1 MAEQHFTDETD
12 APLSA
17 LGIWRFWPLRFVLF
31 FVVLTGAYVGCG
43 LLAGVVPKKLPIIP
57 VDLSRPAFVLLGIA
71 IMITIYRLLVRWTE
85 KRGTAE
91 LAATRAFPHLL
102 GGMLLG
108 FAMFSGVIAIDVALG
123 GARIEGF
130 AGFDGLVTAFSMALL
145 AGVAE
150 EIIFR
155 GAIYRL
161 LEDGFGTL
169 IAIVLSG
176 ALFGLLHAL
185 NPGATLASTAAI
197 AVEAGVLLAAAYLVT
212 RSLWLAIGL
221 HIGWNFTE
229 GGIFGAAVSGG
240 KSHGLITTVFAG
252 PDWLTGGK
260 FGPEASL
267 TAVILCVVVALVLLG
282 VAIRRGEWKPLR
294 FKLATA

>member
-1 MAEQHFTDETD
+1 MPEHHFTDETN
-12 APLSA
+12 APLTA
-17 LGIWRFWPLRFVLF
+17 LGLWRFWPLRFVLF

-43 LLAGVVPKKLPIIP
+43 LLAGVVPKKLPFIP

-85 KRGTAE
+85 KRGISE

-102 GGMLLG
+102 GGVLLG
-108 FAMFSGVIAIDVALG
+108 FAMFSGVIAIDVVLG
-123 GARIEGF
+123 GARVEGF
-130 AGFDGLVTAFSMALL
+130 AGFDGLVSALSMALL

-150 EIIFR
+150 ELIFR

-176 ALFGLLHAL
+176 VLFGLLHAF

-197 AVEAGVLLAAAYLVT
+197 AVEAGILLAAAYLVT

-229 GGIFGAAVSGG
+229 GGIFGASVSGG

-267 TAVILCVVVALVLLG
+267 TAVTLCVVVAVVLLA

-294 FKLATA
+294 FRFATA

>member
-1 MAEQHFTDETD
+1 MPDQHFADETSV
-12 APLSA
+12 PLSA

-31 FVVLTGAYVGCG
+31 FVVLTGAYVGCQ
-43 LLAGVVPKKLPIIP
+43 LLAGVVPKKLPLIP
-57 VDLSRPAFVLLGIA
+57 ADVSMAAFVLLGIA

-91 LAATRAFPHLL
+91 LSANRALPHLL
-102 GGMLLG
+102 GGAAIG
-108 FAMFSGVIAIDVALG
+108 FAMFCGVIAIDVALG
-123 GARIEGF
+123 GAHIEGF
-130 AGFDGLVTAFSMALL
+130 RGWEGVVPALSMAML

-185 NPGATLASTAAI
+185 YPGATLASTAAI
-197 AVEAGVLLAAAYLVT
+197 AVEAGILLAAAYLVT

-240 KSHGLITTVFAG
+240 KSHGLVTTVFAG

-267 TAVILCVVVALVLLG
+267 TAVILCVIVAAVLLI

>member
-1 MAEQHFTDETD
+1 MPEHHFTDETN
-12 APLSA
+12 APLTA

-43 LLAGVVPKKLPIIP
+43 LLAGVVPKKLPFIP

-85 KRGTAE
+85 KRGISE

-102 GGMLLG
+102 GGVLLG
-108 FAMFSGVIAIDVALG
+108 FAMFSGVIAIDVMLG
-123 GARIEGF
+123 GARVEGF
-130 AGFDGLVTAFSMALL
+130 AGFDGLVSALSMALL

-150 EIIFR
+150 ELIFR

-176 ALFGLLHAL
+176 VLFGLLHAF

-197 AVEAGVLLAAAYLVT
+197 AVEAGILLAAAYLVT

-229 GGIFGAAVSGG
+229 GGIFGASVSGG

-267 TAVILCVVVALVLLG
+267 TAVTLCVVVAVVLLA

-294 FKLATA
+294 FRFATA

>member
-1 MAEQHFTDETD
+1 MPELHFTDETH
-12 APLSA
+12 APLKA

-43 LLAGVVPKKLPIIP
+43 LLAGLVPKKLPQIP
-57 VDLSRPAFVLLGIA
+57 VDVSRAALVLLGIA
-71 IMITIYRLLVRWTE
+71 IMITLYRLLVRWTE
-85 KRGTAE
+85 NRGISE
-91 LAATRAFPHLL
+91 LSANRALPHLL
-102 GGMLLG
+102 GGAAIG
-108 FAMFSGVIAIDVALG
+108 FAMFCGVIAIDVVLG
-123 GARIEGF
+123 GARIQGF
-130 AGFDGLVTAFSMALL
+130 AGFDGVVSAFSMALL

-161 LEDGFGTL
+161 LEDGFGSL
-169 IAIVLSG
+169 IAIALSG
-176 ALFGLLHAL
+176 ALFGLLHAF
-185 NPGATLASTAAI
+185 NPGATLASTTAI
-197 AVEAGVLLAAAYLVT
+197 ATEAGILLAAAYLVT

-221 HIGWNFTE
+221 HVGWNFTE

-267 TAVILCVVVALVLLG
+267 TAVALCVVVAAVLLA
-282 VAIRRGEWKPLR
+282 VAIRRGEWKKLR
-294 FKLATA
+294 FRLATA

>member
-1 MAEQHFTDETD
+1 MPEHFADETN

-43 LLAGVVPKKLPIIP
+43 LLARVVSKKLPLVP
-57 VDLSRPAFVLLGIA
+57 HDVSMPAFMLLGIA
-71 IMITIYRLLVRWTE
+71 IMITLYRLLVRWTE

-91 LAATRAFPHLL
+91 LSASRAFPHLL
-102 GGMLLG
+102 GGAVLG
-108 FAMFSGVIAIDVALG
+108 FAMFSGVIAIDAALG
-123 GARIEGF
+123 GARIQGF
-130 AGFDGLVTAFSMALL
+130 GGFDKLVPELSMALL
-145 AGVAE
+145 AGFAE
-150 EIIFR
+150 EIIVR
-155 GAIYRL
+155 GSVYRL
-161 LEDGFGTL
+161 LEEGFGTL
-169 IAIVLSG
+169 IAIILSG

-197 AVEAGVLLAAAYLVT
+197 AVEAGILLAAAYLVT

-267 TAVILCVVVALVLLG
+267 TAVILCVVVAAVLLG

-294 FKLATA
+294 FRFATA

>member
-1 MAEQHFTDETD
+1 MSEQKFADETA
-12 APLSA
+12 APLIS
-17 LGIWRFWPLRFVLF
+17 LGIWRFWPLRFVVF
-31 FVVLTGAYVGCG
+31 FVVLIAAYIGCQ
-43 LLAGVVPKKLPIIP
+43 LLAFVVPKKLPIAP
-57 VDLSRPAFVLLGIA
+57 PDVSMAAFVLLGIA
-71 IMITIYRLLVRWTE
+71 IMITLYRLLVRWME
-85 KRGTAE
+85 KRDTPE
-91 LAATRAFPHLL
+91 LAAGRLLPHFL
-102 GGMLLG
+102 GGALIGIAL
-108 FAMFSGVIAIDVALG
+108 FCSVIAIDIAYG
-123 GARIEGF
+123 SARIASFG
-130 AGFDGLVTAFSMALL
+130 GSSGLVPEFAMALL

-161 LEDGFGTL
+161 FEDGFGTS

-176 ALFGLLHAL
+176 GLFGLIHAL
-185 NPGATLASTAAI
+185 NPGATIFSTLAI
-197 AVEAGVLLAAAYLVT
+197 AVEAGILLAAAYLVT

-221 HIGWNFTE
+221 HFGWNFTE

-240 KSHGLITTVFAG
+240 KSHGLITTVFNG

-267 TAVILCVVVALVLLG
+267 PAVIVCVVAATVLLI

-294 FKLATA
+294 FRLASA

>member
-1 MAEQHFTDETD
+1 MPERHFTDETN

-43 LLAGVVPKKLPIIP
+43 LLAGVVPKKLPFIP
-57 VDLSRPAFVLLGIA
+57 ADVSRPAFVLLGVA

-85 KRGTAE
+85 KRGTSE
-91 LAATRAFPHLL
+91 LAATGAFSHLL
-102 GGMLLG
+102 GGALLG

-123 GARIEGF
+123 GARIQGF
-130 AGFDGLVTAFSMALL
+130 AGFDGLVSAFSMALL

-150 EIIFR
+150 EIIVR
-155 GAIYRL
+155 GAVYRL
-161 LEDGFGTL
+161 LEDGFGTM
-169 IAIVLSG
+169 IAIILSG

-185 NPGATLASTAAI
+185 NPGATWASTAAI

-221 HIGWNFTE
+221 HFGWNFTE

-240 KSHGLITTVFAG
+240 KSHGLVTTVFAG

-267 TAVILCVVVALVLLG
+267 TAVILCVVVAAVLLAM
-282 VAIRRGEWKPLR
+282 AIRRGEWKPLR
-294 FKLATA
+294 FRFATA

>member
-1 MAEQHFTDETD
+1 MPEQHFTDETN

-17 LGIWRFWPLRFVLF
+17 LGIWRFWPLRFALF
-31 FVVLTGAYVGCG
+31 FIVLTGAYVGCG
-43 LLAGVVPKKLPIIP
+43 LLAGVVPKKLPQIP
-57 VDLSRPAFVLLGIA
+57 TDVSRPALVLLGIA
-71 IMITIYRLLVRWTE
+71 IMITLYRLLVRWTE
-85 KRGTAE
+85 RRGSAE
-91 LAATRAFPHLL
+91 LSANRALPHLL
-102 GGMLLG
+102 GGTLLG
-108 FAMFSGVIAIDVALG
+108 FAMFSGVIAIDVVLG
-123 GARIEGF
+123 GARIQGF
-130 AGFDGLVTAFSMALL
+130 AGFDGVVSALSMAML

-155 GAIYRL
+155 GAVYRL

-169 IAIVLSG
+169 IAIALSG
-176 ALFGLLHAL
+176 VLFGLLHVF
-185 NPGATLASTAAI
+185 NPGATWASTAAI
-197 AVEAGVLLAAAYLVT
+197 AVEAGILLAAAYLVT

-240 KSHGLITTVFAG
+240 KSHGLIATTFAG

-267 TAVILCVVVALVLLG
+267 TAVILCIIVAAVLLF
-282 VAIRRGEWKPLR
+282 VAIRRGQWKPLR

>member
-1 MAEQHFTDETD
+1 MPEQHFTDETSV
-12 APLSA
+12 PLSA

-31 FVVLTGAYVGCG
+31 FVVLTGAYVGCQ
-43 LLAGVVPKKLPIIP
+43 LLAGVVPKKLPLIP
-57 VDLSRPAFVLLGIA
+57 ADVSKAAFVLLGMA
-71 IMITIYRLLVRWTE
+71 VMITIYRLLVRWTE

-91 LAATRAFPHLL
+91 LSASRALPHLL
-102 GGMLLG
+102 GGAAIG
-108 FAMFSGVIAIDVALG
+108 FAMFCGVIAIDVALG
-123 GARIEGF
+123 GAHIEGF
-130 AGFDGLVTAFSMALL
+130 RGWEGVVPALSMAML

-197 AVEAGVLLAAAYLVT
+197 AVEAGILLAAAYLVT

-240 KSHGLITTVFAG
+240 KS
-252 PDWLTGGK
+252 
-260 FGPEASL
+260 
-267 TAVILCVVVALVLLG
+267 
-282 VAIRRGEWKPLR
+282 
-294 FKLATA
+294 

>member
-1 MAEQHFTDETD
+1 MPEHHFTDETN
-12 APLSA
+12 APLTA

-43 LLAGVVPKKLPIIP
+43 LLAGVVPKKLPFIP

-85 KRGTAE
+85 KRGISE

-102 GGMLLG
+102 GGVLLG
-108 FAMFSGVIAIDVALG
+108 FAMFSGVIAIDVMLG
-123 GARIEGF
+123 GARVEGF
-130 AGFDGLVTAFSMALL
+130 AGFDGLVSALSMALL

-150 EIIFR
+150 ELIFR

-176 ALFGLLHAL
+176 VLFGLLHIF

-197 AVEAGVLLAAAYLVT
+197 AVEAGILLAAAYLVT

-229 GGIFGAAVSGG
+229 GGIFGASVSGG

-267 TAVILCVVVALVLLG
+267 TAVTLCVVVAVVLLA

-294 FKLATA
+294 FRFATA

>member
-1 MAEQHFTDETD
+1 MPDQHFADETSV
-12 APLSA
+12 PLSA

-31 FVVLTGAYVGCG
+31 FVVLTGAYVGCQ
-43 LLAGVVPKKLPIIP
+43 LLAGVVPKKLPLIP
-57 VDLSRPAFVLLGIA
+57 ADVSMAAFVLLGIA

-85 KRGTAE
+85 KRG
-91 LAATRAFPHLL
+91 P
-102 GGMLLG
+102 
-108 FAMFSGVIAIDVALG
+108 AL
-123 GARIEGF
+123 
-130 AGFDGLVTAFSMALL
+130 SMAML

-197 AVEAGVLLAAAYLVT
+197 AVEAGILLAAAYLVT

-240 KSHGLITTVFAG
+240 KSHGLVSTVFAG

-267 TAVILCVVVALVLLG
+267 TAVILCVIVAAVLLI

>member
-1 MAEQHFTDETD
+1 MAEQHFTDETN
-12 APLSA
+12 ASLTA

-31 FVVLTGAYVGCG
+31 FVILTGAYVGCG
-43 LLAGVVPKKLPIIP
+43 LLAGIVPKRLPLIP
-57 VDLSRPAFVLLGIA
+57 ANVSMPAFVLLGIA
-71 IMITIYRLLVRWTE
+71 IIITIYRLLVRWTE
-85 KRGTAE
+85 KRGAAE
-91 LAATRAFPHLL
+91 LSANHAFPHLL
-102 GGMLLG
+102 GGAILG

-123 GARIEGF
+123 GARILGFGGF
-130 AGFDGLVTAFSMALL
+130 AKFIPELSMALL

-150 EIIFR
+150 EIIVR
-155 GAIYRL
+155 GTVYRL

-267 TAVILCVVVALVLLG
+267 TAVILCVVVAVVLLA

-294 FKLATA
+294 FRLATA

>member
-1 MAEQHFTDETD
+1 MPEHPFRDETS
-12 APLSA
+12 ASLST
-17 LGIWRFWPLRFVLF
+17 LGIWRFWPLRIVLF
-31 FVVLTGAYVGCG
+31 FVVLTGAYIGCG
-43 LLAGVVPKKLPIIP
+43 LLAGVVPKKLPQIP
-57 VDLSRPAFVLLGIA
+57 TDISRSAFVLLGVA

-85 KRGTAE
+85 KRGIAE
-91 LAATRAFPHLL
+91 LSANRALPHLL
-102 GGMLLG
+102 GGALLG
-108 FAMFSGVIAIDVALG
+108 FAMFSGVIAIDVVLG
-123 GARIEGF
+123 GARIQGF
-130 AGFDGLVTAFSMALL
+130 AGFDGVMSALSMALL

-176 ALFGLLHAL
+176 GLFGLLHAL
-185 NPGATLASTAAI
+185 NPGATPASTAAI
-197 AVEAGVLLAAAYLVT
+197 AVEAGILLAAAYLVT

-240 KSHGLITTVFAG
+240 KSHGLIATVFSG

-267 TAVILCVVVALVLLG
+267 TAVIVCVVVAAILLL

>member
-1 MAEQHFTDETD
+1 MPGHHFTDETN
-12 APLSA
+12 APLTA

-43 LLAGVVPKKLPIIP
+43 LLAGVVPKKLPFIP

-91 LAATRAFPHLL
+91 LPATRAFPHLL

-123 GARIEGF
+123 GAHIGGS
-130 AGFDGLVTAFSMALL
+130 AGFDGLVSALSMALL

-155 GAIYRL
+155 GAFYRL

-176 ALFGLLHAL
+176 VLFGLLHIF

-197 AVEAGVLLAAAYLVT
+197 AVEAGILLAAAYLVT

-229 GGIFGAAVSGG
+229 GGIFGASVSGG

-267 TAVILCVVVALVLLG
+267 TAVTLCVVVAVVLLA

-294 FKLATA
+294 FRFATA

>member
-1 MAEQHFTDETD
+1 MPEHHFADQTS

-17 LGIWRFWPLRFVLF
+17 LGVWRYWPLRFVLF
-31 FVVLTGAYVGCG
+31 FVILTGAYIGCG
-43 LLAGVVPKKLPIIP
+43 LLAGTVPKRLPVIP
-57 VDLSRPAFVLLGIA
+57 RDLSMPAFVLLGIA
-71 IMITIYRLLVRWTE
+71 IMITLYRLLVRWTE

-91 LAATRAFPHLL
+91 LSATRAFPHLL
-102 GGMLLG
+102 GGAVLG

-123 GARIEGF
+123 GARILGFGGF
-130 AGFDGLVTAFSMALL
+130 AGLIPELSMALL

-155 GAIYRL
+155 GAVYRL

-176 ALFGLLHAL
+176 VLFGLLHVF
-185 NPGATLASTAAI
+185 NPGATLTSTAAI
-197 AVEAGVLLAAAYLVT
+197 AVEAGILLAAAYLVT

-229 GGIFGAAVSGG
+229 GGVFGAAVSGG
-240 KSHGLITTVFAG
+240 KSHGIVTTVFAG

-267 TAVILCVVVALVLLG
+267 TAVILCVVVAVALLAI
-282 VAIRRGEWKPLR
+282 AIRRGEWKPLR
-294 FKLATA
+294 FRFATA

>member
-1 MAEQHFTDETD
+1 MAERHFTDETY
-12 APLSA
+12 APLMA

-31 FVVLTGAYVGCG
+31 FVLLTGAYIGCG
-43 LLAGVVPKKLPIIP
+43 LLTGVVPKNLPLIP
-57 VDLSRPAFVLLGIA
+57 ADVSRPAFALLGIA

-91 LAATRAFPHLL
+91 LSVNRAFPHLL
-102 GGMLLG
+102 GGAILG
-108 FAMFSGVIAIDVALG
+108 FAMFTGVIAIDVALG
-123 GARIEGF
+123 GARIQGFGGF
-130 AGFDGLVTAFSMALL
+130 AGLIPGLSMALL
-145 AGVAE
+145 AGVSE
-150 EIIFR
+150 EIIVR
-155 GAIYRL
+155 GTVYRL

-185 NPGATLASTAAI
+185 NPGATFASTAAI

-267 TAVILCVVVALVLLG
+267 TAVILCVVVAGVLLA

-294 FKLATA
+294 FRFATA

>member
-1 MAEQHFTDETD
+1 MPEHHFTDETN
-12 APLSA
+12 APLTA

-31 FVVLTGAYVGCG
+31 FVVLTGAYIGCG
-43 LLAGVVPKKLPIIP
+43 LLAGVVPKRLPFIP
-57 VDLSRPAFVLLGIA
+57 VDLSRPAFMLLGIA
-71 IMITIYRLLVRWTE
+71 IMLTLYRLLVRWAE

-91 LAATRAFPHLL
+91 LAATRAFPHLF
-102 GGMLLG
+102 GGMLVG
-108 FAMFSGVIAIDVALG
+108 FAMFSGVIAIDVVLG
-123 GARIEGF
+123 GARIGGF
-130 AGFDGLVTAFSMALL
+130 AGVDGLVSALSMALL

-150 EIIFR
+150 ELIFR
-155 GAIYRL
+155 GAVYRL

-169 IAIVLSG
+169 IAIALSG
-176 ALFGLLHAL
+176 LLFGLLHVF

-197 AVEAGVLLAAAYLVT
+197 AVEAGILLAAAYLVT

-229 GGIFGAAVSGG
+229 GGVFGASVSGG
-240 KSHGLITTVFAG
+240 KSHGLIITTFAG

-267 TAVILCVVVALVLLG
+267 TAVAVCVTVAAILLA

>member
-1 MAEQHFTDETD
+1 
-12 APLSA
+12 
-17 LGIWRFWPLRFVLF
+17 
-31 FVVLTGAYVGCG
+31 
-43 LLAGVVPKKLPIIP
+43 
-57 VDLSRPAFVLLGIA
+57 
-71 IMITIYRLLVRWTE
+71 
-85 KRGTAE
+85 
-91 LAATRAFPHLL
+91 
-102 GGMLLG
+102 
-108 FAMFSGVIAIDVALG
+108 MFCGVIAIDVALG
-123 GARIEGF
+123 GAHIEGF
-130 AGFDGLVTAFSMALL
+130 RGWEGVVPALSMAML

-197 AVEAGVLLAAAYLVT
+197 AVEAGILLAAAYLVT

-240 KSHGLITTVFAG
+240 KSHGLVTTVFAG

-267 TAVILCVVVALVLLG
+267 TAVILCVIVAAVLLIG
-282 VAIRRGEWKPLR
+282 AIRRGEWKPLR

>member
-1 MAEQHFTDETD
+1 MPEHHFTDETNV
-12 APLSA
+12 PLKA

-31 FVVLTGAYVGCG
+31 FVVLTGAYIGCG
-43 LLAGVVPKKLPIIP
+43 LLAGAVPKKLPLIP
-57 VDLSRPAFVLLGIA
+57 ADILRPAFVLLGIA

-85 KRGTAE
+85 KRGIAE
-91 LAATRAFPHLL
+91 LSANRALPHLL
-102 GGMLLG
+102 GGAAIG
-108 FAMFSGVIAIDVALG
+108 FAMFCGVIAIDVALG
-123 GARIEGF
+123 GARILGF
-130 AGFDGLVTAFSMALL
+130 AGFDGIVSAFSMALL

-150 EIIFR
+150 EIIVR
-155 GAIYRL
+155 GTVYRL

-197 AVEAGVLLAAAYLVT
+197 AVEAGILLAAAYLVT

-267 TAVILCVVVALVLLG
+267 TAVILCVVVAAVLLA
-282 VAIRRGEWKPLR
+282 VAIRRGEWKPAR

>member
-1 MAEQHFTDETD
+1 MSCWVA
-12 APLSA
+12 
-17 LGIWRFWPLRFVLF
+17 
-31 FVVLTGAYVGCG
+31 
-43 LLAGVVPKKLPIIP
+43 
-57 VDLSRPAFVLLGIA
+57 
-71 IMITIYRLLVRWTE
+71 
-85 KRGTAE
+85 
-91 LAATRAFPHLL
+91 RAFRGSAALTSWCL
-102 GGMLLG
+102 NSRWRCWQASRKKSSCAAR
-108 FAMFSGVIAIDVALG
+108 FIAFWRKAS
-123 GARIEGF
+123 A
-130 AGFDGLVTAFSMALL
+130 
-145 AGVAE
+145 
-150 EIIFR
+150 
-155 GAIYRL
+155 
-161 LEDGFGTL
+161 L
-169 IAIVLSG
+169 IAIILSG

-240 KSHGLITTVFAG
+240 KSHGLITTAFAG

-267 TAVILCVVVALVLLG
+267 TAVILCVVVAAVLLA

-294 FKLATA
+294 FRFETA